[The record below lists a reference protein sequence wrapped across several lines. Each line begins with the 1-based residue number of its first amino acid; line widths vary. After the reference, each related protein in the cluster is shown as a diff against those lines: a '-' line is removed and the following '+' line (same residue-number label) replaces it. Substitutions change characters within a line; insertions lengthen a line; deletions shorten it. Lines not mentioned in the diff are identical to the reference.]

1 MMKLMELDIVDV
13 SVGGF
18 RPGMVM
24 PVSTCVQLNNGRRVK
39 INKPQTILK
48 KNNRRELNHA

>member
-1 MMKLMELDIVDV
+1 MKLMELDIVDV

>member
-1 MMKLMELDIVDV
+1 MKLMELDIVDV

-18 RPGMVM
+18 RPDMVM